1 MNNLMLNFL
10 QGDRILDSLDIEI
23 YLHYLA
29 KQKNFKKLLCVHD
42 VSQKNID
49 MLRKYYDYIVPVKE
63 NIAPYN
69 LTYISYYNWL
79 CENGHD
85 FDYVMQW
92 DMRDVIIQ
100 KDPFEF
106 MQNQQGK
113 EFFFVCE
120 GMKIKENDC
129 NLMWHEFMLDTLA
142 FSKVRCDDSYVI
154 NGGTYGGK
162 VSAFL
167 NYCTMILASMNRKY
181 RYVIT
186 DQAVL
191 GYLYKHFKQNPNIM
205 VCHPLEDNFCATGEA
220 IKRLN
225 VEIKFD
231 GSNATTLN
239 GEPYHLFHQWDRT
252 EFADQIRNKYKNTL
266 SFSI

>member
-10 QGDRILDSLDIEI
+10 QGDRILESLDIEI
-23 YLHYLA
+23 YLHYLS

-42 VSQKNID
+42 VSQHNIEK
-49 MLRKYYDYIVPVKE
+49 LKKYYDYIVPVKE

-69 LTYISYYNWL
+69 LTYVSYYNWL

-106 MQNQQGK
+106 MQNQKGK

-120 GMKIKENDC
+120 GMKIRENDC

-142 FSKVRCDDSYVI
+142 FNKVRCDENYVI

-167 NYCTMILASMNRKY
+167 NYCTMILASMNRRYK
-181 RYVIT
+181 YVIT

-205 VCHPLEDNFCATGEA
+205 VCHPAEDNFVATGEA
-220 IKRLN
+220 IKRFN

-239 GEPYHLFHQWDRT
+239 DEPYYLFHQWDRT

-266 SFSI
+266 TFSL